1 MGDLSI
7 CSWLLVPKLIAGEPK
22 NDKSRKLLK
31 QLIELQVVPD
41 CTTSKGSN
49 IGNQNDATTEAAE
62 RDVLTAINCGG
73 LQRINVTRSAAGDV
87 EHLSFCNGGQYAQQQ
102 HNGQGCCLPEQHGR
116 PVLR

>member
-87 EHLSFCNGGQYAQQQ
+87 EQSLEAFKKGPNVEMCFSVAYSSGFN
-102 HNGQGCCLPEQHGR
+102 
-116 PVLR
+116 